1 MKVIFIGGSKTIK
14 ALPRGAMEFLDA
26 KLSEGDV
33 RFIVGDSF
41 GVDRAAQV
49 FLAHGEGLVADIKVY
64 ASEGRVRNN
73 PCGLPVVAVPAE
85 GFRGRDFYRQKD
97 IAMACEATEGLMIWD
112 GKSKGTYLDIHH
124 LLSLGKPVTLFL
136 RGREEAIQL
145 QTSEQYRKFIITRIL

>member
-1 MKVIFIGGSKTIK
+1 MKIIFIGGSKTIK
-14 ALPRGAMEFLDA
+14 TLPHGAMEFLDA

-41 GVDRAAQV
+41 GVDRAAQI
-49 FLAHGEGLVADIKVY
+49 FLASKGADIKVY
-64 ASEGRVRNN
+64 ASEGKVRNN
-73 PCGLPVVAVPAE
+73 PCNLPVVAVPAE

-136 RGREEAIQL
+136 WGREEAIRFL
-145 QTSEQYRKFIITRIL
+145 TLEQYRKFITTRIL

>member
-1 MKVIFIGGSKTIK
+1 MKIIFIGGSKTIK

-26 KLSEGDV
+26 KLPEGDV

-49 FLAHGEGLVADIKVY
+49 FLASQGADIKVY

-97 IAMACEATEGLMIWD
+97 IAMACEATEGRGPIWISTTCSRSESPLPYFC
-112 GKSKGTYLDIHH
+112 G
-124 LLSLGKPVTLFL
+124 V
-136 RGREEAIQL
+136 GRR
-145 QTSEQYRKFIITRIL
+145 QYDF

>member
-26 KLSEGDV
+26 KLSEGNV

-49 FLAHGEGLVADIKVY
+49 FLASQGADIKVY
-64 ASEGRVRNN
+64 ASEGKVRNN

-97 IAMACEATEGLMIWD
+97 IAMACEATKGLMIWE

-136 RGREEAIQL
+136 RGREEAIRFL
-145 QTSEQYRKFIITRIL
+145 TLEQYRKFITTRIL

>member
-1 MKVIFIGGSKTIK
+1 MKIIFIGGSKTIK

-41 GVDRAAQV
+41 GVDRAAQI
-49 FLAHGEGLVADIKVY
+49 FLASKGADIKVY

-73 PCGLPVVAVPAE
+73 PCDLPVVAVPAE

-112 GKSKGTYLDIHH
+112 GKARVPIWTPTTCSRSESPLPCFCG
-124 LLSLGKPVTLFL
+124 G
-136 RGREEAIQL
+136 GRR
-145 QTSEQYRKFIITRIL
+145 QYDF